1 MTPDR
6 FAAIA
11 DIHGNAD
18 ALAAV
23 LCDIDAQGIS
33 TIVNLGDHLSGP
45 LDAAGTLALIRS
57 RGMTS
62 IRGNHDRWLVEQSPE
77 EMGRSDRAAHAQL
90 TAADLDWLA
99 ALPPTVRLGEEVFLC
114 HATPG
119 DDLTY
124 WLETVTPEGAVTP
137 RPRGEVA
144 AMLGGI
150 TAPLVLCGHTHV
162 PRAVRIGA
170 QMIVNPGSVG
180 QQGYEDDAPVPH
192 VMQTGTPDASYAI
205 LERSPAGWSVTFRRV
220 PYDSSR
226 MAACAL
232 AEGREDW
239 AQMVETGWWR
249 A

>member
-23 LCDIDAQGIS
+23 LRDIDAQGIS

-45 LDAAGTLALIRS
+45 LDATGTLALIRS
-57 RGMTS
+57 RQMTS
-62 IRGNHDRWLVEQSPE
+62 IRGNHDRWLVEQAPD
-77 EMGRSDRAAHAQL
+77 EMGRSDRSAHAQL
-90 TAADLDWLA
+90 TPGDLDWLR
-99 ALPPTVRLGEEVFLC
+99 ALPATAWLGEEVFLC

-137 RPRGEVA
+137 RPRAEVA

-150 TAPLVLCGHTHV
+150 ATPLILCGHTHV
-162 PRAVRIGA
+162 PRAVRLGA

-180 QQGYEDDAPVPH
+180 QPGYEDDLPVPH

-205 LERSPAGWSVTFRRV
+205 LERGAAGWSVTFRRV
-220 PYDSSR
+220 PYDMTR
-226 MAACAL
+226 MVACAH

-239 AQMVETGWWR
+239 AQMVATGWWR
-249 A
+249 W